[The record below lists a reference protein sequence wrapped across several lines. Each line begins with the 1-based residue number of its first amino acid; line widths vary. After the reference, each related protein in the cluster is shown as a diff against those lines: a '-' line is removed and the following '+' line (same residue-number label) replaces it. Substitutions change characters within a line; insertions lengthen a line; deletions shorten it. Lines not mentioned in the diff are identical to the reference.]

1 MNTSGP
7 SAEAWAPARTGCNT
21 LGTRRARTGDMGAR
35 MRALDWS
42 HTAVGT
48 VEGWPQS
55 LRTAVSILLNS
66 RFPMMIHHG
75 FVEEAYFTLS
85 HSPIRDE
92 SGGIM
97 WRRI

>member
-1 MNTSGP
+1 M
-7 SAEAWAPARTGCNT
+7 
-21 LGTRRARTGDMGAR
+21 
-35 MRALDWS
+35 
-42 HTAVGT
+42 
-48 VEGWPQS
+48 EGWPQS